1 MAESQTPIPGTSIDP
16 PDKPQVDKV
25 RAVERRTRLGAVLYL
40 AILRFGGSHSTLLA
54 GGSTY
59 YLFLGILSAI
69 FLGFGLV
76 ARFSTERLRDLLQSG
91 LDQFQ
96 EIFPDF
102 VGSQGIDPDALQT
115 WGQGAS
121 VISLLVLLYSGTGT
135 INAMSGGLHIVYGA
149 PKDPR
154 NFLLKKLRQ
163 IGWFLLLLPLA
174 VLAFIPTA
182 VIGSFGK
189 DIRGWLGVQD
199 ASWAAPV
206 VAVTG
211 AVVAVSINYLIFRLV
226 LSRFGGIRP
235 DLTSLRRGALVGA
248 VLFEIMRYA
257 AVIIAQWALARP
269 QYGAFALPV
278 AILFVIYLQWLVF
291 FFVASLTAAMASFRA
306 MVPVADDS
314 ANSEQ
319 PTDSGTPE
327 QQAEAAV
334 ESAPVTEVM
343 VPDEGTEAGHH
354 PTIALSGTGGQ
365 SDQSGHQRT
374 EVMQSDAA
382 AHSDAQHTQVIDQ
395 QDPSAGDRGDHGE
408 PVEDSLER

>member
-1 MAESQTPIPGTSIDP
+1 MAESQTPIPGTAIDP
-16 PDKPQVDKV
+16 PVKPQVDKV
-25 RAVERRTRLGAVLYL
+25 RAVERRTRLGAVIYL

-54 GGSTY
+54 GGATY

-76 ARFSTERLRDLLQSG
+76 ARFSTERLRDLLNTG
-91 LDQFQ
+91 LEKLQ

-102 VGSQGIDPDALQT
+102 VGSQGIDPDALQA

-121 VISLLVLLYSGTGT
+121 LISLLVLLYSGTGT

-149 PKDPR
+149 PMDPR
-154 NFLLKKLRQ
+154 NFFLKKLRQ
-163 IGWFLLLLPLA
+163 VGWLLLLLPLA

-182 VIGSFGK
+182 VIASFGK
-189 DIRGWLGVQD
+189 DIRDWLGVQD
-199 ASWAAPV
+199 ASWTAPV
-206 VAVTG
+206 VTVTG
-211 AVVAVSINYLIFRLV
+211 VVLAVSINYLIFRLV
-226 LSRFGGIRP
+226 LSRLGGIRP

-248 VLFEIMRYA
+248 VLFEIMRFA
-257 AVIIAQWALARP
+257 MVGIAQWALARP

-306 MVPVADDS
+306 MVPVGDDS

-319 PTDSGTPE
+319 TTDSAPPE
-327 QQAEAAV
+327 QQAEAAA
-334 ESAPVTEVM
+334 ESVQVTEVM
-343 VPDEGTEAGHH
+343 APGEAEAGHQ
-354 PTIALSGTGGQ
+354 PTIALSGTGGQYDQ

-382 AHSDAQHTQVIDQ
+382 AHTDAQHTQVIDQ
-395 QDPSAGDRGDHGE
+395 QDPSADSSGE
-408 PVEDSLER
+408 RVEDSLER